1 MSGLWKVFLEDQLNF
16 MIYII
21 VHLKALLVIEQF
33 QEKSSVEEQKSDSV
47 SGIVVLKT
55 LKCSLEDYDM
65 FDSTGPSLGNLGT

>member
-1 MSGLWKVFLEDQLNF
+1 

-47 SGIVVLKT
+47 SGIVLLKT